1 MPKLDLVYVGKFT
14 VKDLDH
20 SFRRK
25 YELGELS
32 IDDVCLDVLLTESKK
47 YMDRCAYAEFKNGSN
62 IKILKNLKI

>member
-1 MPKLDLVYVGKFT
+1 MPKLDLVYVGIFT

-25 YELGELS
+25 YESGELS
-32 IDDVCLDVLLTESKK
+32 IDDICLNVLLDQSKK
-47 YMDRCAYAEFKNGSN
+47 YMDRCRYAEFRNGSD